1 MDIKI
6 TNSEI
11 TNSEIINSEIPNG
24 KICLNMIVK
33 NEEHC
38 ILETLQSIVK
48 YIGCYVISDTGS
60 TDNTINIIES
70 FFKENNIEGK
80 IINNEWVNFAVNR
93 TYALEAIKNLS
104 VKCDYIFIIDADDI
118 VINPEILFEEFNSV
132 IKNNEIDIFYL
143 NYKDEI
149 NGIEY
154 KRTQIFNNKLE
165 WEYKSPIHEYIIC
178 KNKDNLTS
186 YLLKNNY
193 YILSRRKGN
202 RNLNPQKYLNDA
214 LTLIKQYEIEPDI
227 LNNKNNKPNK
237 VNYLF
242 WIAQSYRNYGDTD
255 NAIKYYDNFIS
266 NCLETQIYEKFYSY
280 LCLGFLLIEKNKK
293 MYKNEIIKVLING
306 YNCCKTR
313 AECLVKLGYFY
324 IDNYEYE
331 NALQIFNI
339 AEKIPYPTD
348 TFFIDPNAYNIQNIV
363 KILNVYFN
371 IRKTNKFN
379 DYNFY
384 LFKDNN
390 IEDNN
395 LLDLNKQIN
404 TFDDLFDL
412 KNIANVIKNCNS
424 FNTNG
429 KLKKNININYLTQM
443 NNLKLDKFE
452 GIFIKKPILCLYLG
466 YSRLTNFNAYG
477 SELSAIKL
485 MSNFT
490 SQYNVYIISHDMINK
505 NVDGINYYNYD
516 NFNNYLLECN
526 LTIEILIIS
535 RYINYFLDFSFKVN
549 KTYIWVHDTELG
561 HGYNNGLI
569 KDKGKYLLNN
579 VMHKID
585 KIIVLSEWHKEYF
598 KNIYDIEENKLTII
612 GNGINVNNINNSNK
626 INNRFIWTSSFD
638 RGIERCL
645 EYFEEIHNYI
655 LDAELHIFRDYDNYK
670 HLVNKYS
677 CDYIKFY
684 GRVSNEV
691 IIEEFK
697 KASVWFYPTHFVET
711 FCISSL
717 EAQLNEC
724 LCIATNIGALT
735 TTVGDRGILF
745 NTDTLVNKKECV
757 NLVINT
763 LKQDNTALIKKAKIY
778 AEQQTWYNKSK
789 LWTELFNEKK

>member
-1 MDIKI
+1 MQNNIKF
-6 TNSEI
+6 
-11 TNSEIINSEIPNG
+11 INYNKFMNN

-48 YIGCYVISDTGS
+48 YINYYVISDTGS
-60 TDNTINIIES
+60 SDNTIQIIKD
-70 FFKENNIEGK
+70 FFKENNIEGHILHNK
-80 IINNEWVNFAVNR
+80 WVNFAVNR
-93 TYALEAIKNLS
+93 TYALKAIKDLS
-104 VKCDYIFIIDADDI
+104 IDCNYIFIIDADDI
-118 VINPEILFEEFNSV
+118 VINPENLFTEFNNSITE
-132 IKNNEIDIFYL
+132 IKEIDIFYL
-143 NYKDEI
+143 NFKDEI

-154 KRTQIFNNKLE
+154 KRTQILNNNLE
-165 WEYKSPIHEYIIC
+165 WEYKSPIHEYIVC

-202 RNLNPQKYLNDA
+202 RNLNPEKYLNDA
-214 LTLIKQYEIEPDI
+214 LILKKQYELEPDI
-227 LNNKNNKPNK
+227 LDNKNNKPNK

-242 WIAQSYRNYGDTD
+242 WIAQSYRNYGDID
-255 NAIKYYDNFIS
+255 NAIKYYNDFIN
-266 NCLETQIYEKFYSY
+266 NCLETQNYEKFYSY

-293 MYKNEIIKVLING
+293 LYKNEIIKVLVNG

-371 IRKTNKFN
+371 IKQTNKFN

-384 LFKDNN
+384 LFKDNS
-390 IEDNN
+390 EDNN
-395 LLDLNKQIN
+395 LLDVNKTIN
-404 TFDDLFDL
+404 TIEDMLDL
-412 KNIANVIKNCNS
+412 KNIANVIKNCDS

-429 KLKKNININYLTQM
+429 KLKKNTEIEHLIQM
-443 NNLKLDKFE
+443 NNLTLNKLQ
-452 GIFIKKPILCLYLG
+452 GIFVKKPILCLYLG
-466 YSRLTNFNAYG
+466 YARLTNFNAYG
-477 SELSAIKL
+477 SEISAIKL
-485 MSNFT
+485 LMNFT
-490 SQYNVYIISHDMINK
+490 QLYNVYIISDDNINN
-505 NVDGINYYNYD
+505 NVNGITYFNYEKFSD
-516 NFNNYLLECN
+516 YLLEYN

-535 RYINYFLDFSFKVN
+535 RFINYFLNYSFKVN
-549 KTYIWVHDTELG
+549 KIYIWVHDVVLCN
-561 HGYNNGLI
+561 GYEKTLI
-569 KDKGKYLLNN
+569 KDNGKHLLNN
-579 VMHKID
+579 VIYKID

-598 KNIYDIEENKLTII
+598 KNTYNVDENKLIII
-612 GNGINVNNINNSNK
+612 GNGININDNQLANQLNEK
-626 INNRFIWTSSFD
+626 IKNRFIWTSSFD

-645 EYFEEIHNYI
+645 EYFEEIHKYI
-655 LDAELHIFRDYDNYK
+655 SDAELHIFRDYENYE
-670 HLVNKYS
+670 HIVDKYK

-684 GRVSNEV
+684 GRVSNE
-691 IIEEFK
+691 IILEEFK
-697 KASVWFYPTHFVET
+697 KASVWFYPTHFIET
-711 FCISSL
+711 YCISSL

-735 TTVGDRGILF
+735 TTIGNRGFLF
-745 NTDTLVNKKECV
+745 NTDILANKNQCV
-757 NLVINT
+757 NLVINI
-763 LKQDNTALIKKAKIY
+763 LKQDNTELIRKAKLY

-789 LWTELFNEKK
+789 IWLDLFNKK